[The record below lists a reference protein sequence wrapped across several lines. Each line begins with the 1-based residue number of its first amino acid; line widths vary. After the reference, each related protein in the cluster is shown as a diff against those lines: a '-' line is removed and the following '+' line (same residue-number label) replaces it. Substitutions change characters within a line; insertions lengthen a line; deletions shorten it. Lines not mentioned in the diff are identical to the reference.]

1 MLIYLHIYI
10 LIFHPNLIFR
20 YFYVIYVDMFIK
32 SNQEFE
38 HHLNFVNN

>member
-20 YFYVIYVDMFIK
+20 YFYVDMFIK
-32 SNQEFE
+32 SNKEFE